1 MNGIIIVPTYAV
13 SFERTSRRG
22 YYIVTLDGNKRY
34 IPSRLFS
41 AVFPRIDRRLTVGS
55 LEASAREIEALGT
68 LAEIVD
74 KHRYQIRYTV
84 ELGYD
89 IYGRPCA
96 TNYIVNAVDLGQSI
110 AITSAA
116 FLRITGADKRAT
128 IGCMDVTAAQLDDLG
143 FVRKEVA
150 ADVRNERPVQGNS
163 SMSTNL
169 PFGIL
174 VTTDYHARHDAGLSL
189 RFACSTR

>member
-1 MNGIIIVPTYAV
+1 MSGIIVVSTYAV

-22 YYIVTLDGNKRY
+22 YYIVTLAGTKRY

-41 AVFPRIDRRLTVGS
+41 AVFQRIDRRLTAGTV
-55 LEASAREIEALGT
+55 EASAPELEALGI

-74 KHRYQIRYTV
+74 KHRYQIQYTV

-96 TNYIVNAVDLGQSI
+96 TSYIVNAVDLGQTI
-110 AITSAA
+110 AIVPAA
-116 FLRITGADKRAT
+116 FLRITGADGRAT

-143 FVRKEVA
+143 FVREEVA
-150 ADVRNERPVQGNS
+150 AD
-163 SMSTNL
+163 
-169 PFGIL
+169 
-174 VTTDYHARHDAGLSL
+174 DLS
-189 RFACSTR
+189 A